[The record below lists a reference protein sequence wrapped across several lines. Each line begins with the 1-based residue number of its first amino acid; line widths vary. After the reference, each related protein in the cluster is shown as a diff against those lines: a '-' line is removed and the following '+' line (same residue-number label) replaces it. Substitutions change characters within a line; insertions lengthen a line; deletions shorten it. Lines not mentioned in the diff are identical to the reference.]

1 MITKTVEEIEL
12 LKKSSLLVGK
22 TLGEIAKVLKP
33 GVNTLFLDKLAEEYI
48 RDNGGV
54 PAFKGYNGYPA
65 TLCISINEQIVHGI
79 PSNRLIKDGDI
90 VSVDCGATLNGYV
103 GDYAYTFIVGE
114 VDEKTE
120 KLVRVTK
127 ESLMKG
133 LAEAVPGKHI
143 GDIGHAIQLHVE
155 RNGFYVV
162 RELVGHGIGKKI
174 HEKPEVPNYG
184 KRGKG
189 MLLEENMVLCVEPMV
204 NAGTSKII
212 VAPDNWTIFSQDRSN
227 SAHFEHMVVV
237 KEIPE
242 VISTYEYIEKN
253 KI

>member
-90 VSVDCGATLNGYV
+90 VSVDCGATVNGYV
-103 GDYAYTFIVGE
+103 GDYAYVY
-114 VDEKTE
+114 
-120 KLVRVTK
+120 
-127 ESLMKG
+127 S
-133 LAEAVPGKHI
+133 
-143 GDIGHAIQLHVE
+143 
-155 RNGFYVV
+155 
-162 RELVGHGIGKKI
+162 
-174 HEKPEVPNYG
+174 
-184 KRGKG
+184 
-189 MLLEENMVLCVEPMV
+189 
-204 NAGTSKII
+204 
-212 VAPDNWTIFSQDRSN
+212 WRS
-227 SAHFEHMVVV
+227 
-237 KEIPE
+237 
-242 VISTYEYIEKN
+242 
-253 KI
+253 